1 MKTRYLST
9 LLLIAVLG
17 ACASTGYLGGVAPL
31 LRYDTV
37 VEYVEVGRLVASSEN
52 VLIPLGPGRSY
63 WYDAADRS
71 RWASEI
77 ATIPATTRVLILQN
91 GVAYV
96 DPLRRELNLRHVDGP
111 RNIKQGWYG
120 RLTQVQPGAGQAL
133 VVTLEDGRRFEVT
146 GTARE
151 DLPRIPFA
159 VLVGE
164 DAETIFVLNRGDAFD
179 VVSELD
185 SE

>member
-1 MKTRYLST
+1 MKIRYLPT
-9 LLLIAVLG
+9 LLLMAAAS
-17 ACASTGYLGGVAPL
+17 ACASTGSMGGVAPL
-31 LRYDTV
+31 LRYDTR
-37 VEYVEVGRLVASSEN
+37 VEYVEVGRLVGSSEN

-77 ATIPATTRVLILQN
+77 ATVPATTKVLIVQN

-96 DPLRRELNLRHVDGP
+96 DPARREMTLRHVEGP

-120 RLTQVQPGAGQAL
+120 RLTQIQPGVGAAL
-133 VVTLEDGRRFEVT
+133 LVTLEDGRRFEVT
-146 GTARE
+146 GADRN
-151 DLPRIPFA
+151 DLPRVPFA

-164 DAETIFVLNRGDAFD
+164 DAETIFVLNGGDELD
-179 VVSELD
+179 VVRALESE
-185 SE
+185 